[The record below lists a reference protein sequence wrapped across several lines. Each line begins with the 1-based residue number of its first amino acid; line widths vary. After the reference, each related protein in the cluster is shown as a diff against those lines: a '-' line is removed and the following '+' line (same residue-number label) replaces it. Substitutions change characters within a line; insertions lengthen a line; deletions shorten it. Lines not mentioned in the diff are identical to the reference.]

1 MNFILHEILKN
12 CILNTLN
19 ALIAKETIFRLRN
32 VFITDINITNTYE
45 KGPMLESNK
54 NIKKKKKMKIWL
66 KRICIFKLIF
76 MFIHNHICM
85 IFNCNIWKYRRE
97 YILVRLKDVLNII
110 CLWIVNVSSHEML
123 MEIFM
128 ILK

>member
-54 NIKKKKKMKIWL
+54 NIKKKKKMKI
-66 KRICIFKLIF
+66 
-76 MFIHNHICM
+76 
-85 IFNCNIWKYRRE
+85 
-97 YILVRLKDVLNII
+97 
-110 CLWIVNVSSHEML
+110 
-123 MEIFM
+123 
-128 ILK
+128 